1 MTSVSHSHGTREDSY
16 CLISYGDL
24 PGGKRLSNVSEGLAE
39 LGWLN
44 KVIHG
49 DAVEVLKGLPEA
61 SMDMVFADPPYNL
74 QLKEGKKLIR
84 WNRTVVDGVKEDWD
98 RFDSF
103 EDYDR
108 FTEAWLGAVR
118 RVMRPHATIWAIGT
132 YHNIYRIGKAMQ
144 DLGFWVLNDVIW
156 LKTNPVPN
164 FLKVRFTNAT
174 ETLIWA
180 VRDRTE
186 KKYYFDKVLAKKFGI
201 GKVGAN
207 VWEIPLCIGKERLK
221 DCDGVK
227 LHSTQKPERLLER
240 VIQISSKVGDVVLD
254 PFGGTGTT
262 ASVAKRLGRNFLTIE
277 RNARYIPYIEA
288 RLGKA

>member
-1 MTSVSHSHGTREDSY
+1 MLYHSTS
-16 CLISYGDL
+16 
-24 PGGKRLSNVSEGLAE
+24 GGWPLSEGTVKLE
-39 LGWLN
+39 KLGLLN
-44 KVIHG
+44 KVVQG
-49 DAVEVLKGLPEA
+49 DAVEFLKTLP
-61 SMDMVFADPPYNL
+61 DGCVDLVFADPPYNL
-74 QLKEGKKLIR
+74 QLTEGKKLIR

-98 RFDSF
+98 RFTSF

-108 FTEAWLGAVR
+108 FTLSWLKEVR

-144 DLGFWVLNDVIW
+144 DHGYWVLNDVIW

-180 VRDRTE
+180 VRDRND
-186 KKYYFDKVLAKKFGI
+186 KKYFFDKALAKTFGI

-207 VWEIPLCIGKERLK
+207 VWEIPLCIGKQRLK
-221 DCDGVK
+221 DSDGVK
-227 LHSTQKPERLLER
+227 LHSTQKPEALLER
-240 VIQISSKVGDVVLD
+240 VIQVSSKVGDVVLD

-262 ASVAKRLGRNFLTIE
+262 AFIAKKLGRNFITIE
-277 RNARYIPYIEA
+277 KNPRYIPYIEQ
-288 RLGKA
+288 RLLSI

>member
-1 MTSVSHSHGTREDSY
+1 M
-16 CLISYGDL
+16 
-24 PGGKRLSNVSEGLAE
+24 LSKASESLAE
-39 LGWLN
+39 LGLLN

-49 DAVEVLKGLPEA
+49 DALEVLKSLPEA
-61 SMDMVFADPPYNL
+61 SIDMVFADPPYNL

-108 FTEAWLGAVR
+108 FTEAWLGAVQ
-118 RVMRPHATIWAIGT
+118 RVMRPHATIWTIGT

-180 VRDRTE
+180 VRDRKD

-221 DCDGVK
+221 DSDGVK

-240 VIQISSKVGDVVLD
+240 AIQISSKEGDVVLD

-262 ASVAKRLGRNFLTIE
+262 ACVAKRLNRSFVTIE
-277 RNARYIPYIEA
+277 KNARYIPYIEA
-288 RLGKA
+288 RLEKVGAREPSLEIEDLHRERAR

>member
-1 MTSVSHSHGTREDSY
+1 M
-16 CLISYGDL
+16 
-24 PGGKRLSNVSEGLAE
+24 SESTKKLAE
-39 LGWLN
+39 LGFLD
-44 KVIHG
+44 KLVLG
-49 DAVEVLKGLPEA
+49 DAIDVLKGLP
-61 SMDMVFADPPYNL
+61 DQCVDLVFADPPYNL

-98 RFDSF
+98 RFASF

-108 FTEAWLGAVR
+108 FTVAWLTEVR

-144 DLGFWVLNDVIW
+144 DLGFWILNDVIW

-180 VRDRTE
+180 VRDRND
-186 KKYYFDKVLAKKFGI
+186 KRYYFDKALAKKFGI

-207 VWEIPLCIGKERLK
+207 VWEIPLCIGKQRLK
-221 DCDGVK
+221 DGDGVK

-240 VIQISSKVGDVVLD
+240 VIQISSKPGDLVLD
-254 PFGGTGTT
+254 PFAGTGTT
-262 ASVAKRLGRNFLTIE
+262 AFVAKRLGRNFLTIE
-277 RNARYIPYIEA
+277 KNPRYIPYIEK
-288 RLGKA
+288 RLGSL

>member
-1 MTSVSHSHGTREDSY
+1 
-16 CLISYGDL
+16 
-24 PGGKRLSNVSEGLAE
+24 LSDANAGLAE
-39 LGWLN
+39 LGVLN

-49 DAVEVLKGLPEA
+49 DAVEVLKGLPEG

-180 VRDRTE
+180 VRDRMD

-221 DCDGVK
+221 DTDGVK

-240 VIQISSKVGDVVLD
+240 VIQISSKEGDVVLD

-288 RLGKA
+288 RLEKVGAREPSLEIEDLHRERAR

>member
-1 MTSVSHSHGTREDSY
+1 VLVNGTQEQDSLTSSTYHSLS
-16 CLISYGDL
+16 
-24 PGGKRLSNVSEGLAE
+24 GGHALSEASVKLEKLGL
-39 LGWLN
+39 LN
-44 KVIHG
+44 KVIQG
-49 DAVEVLKGLPEA
+49 DAIEVLKTLP
-61 SMDMVFADPPYNL
+61 DGCIDLVFADPPYNL
-74 QLKEGKKLIR
+74 QLTEGKKLIR

-98 RFDSF
+98 RFTSF

-108 FTEAWLGAVR
+108 FTLSWLKEVR

-132 YHNIYRIGKAMQ
+132 YHNIYRIGKTMQ
-144 DLGFWVLNDVIW
+144 DHGFWVLNDVIW

-180 VRDRTE
+180 VRDRSD

-207 VWEIPLCIGKERLK
+207 VWEIPLCIGKQRLK
-221 DCDGVK
+221 DSDGVK
-227 LHSTQKPERLLER
+227 LHSTQKPEALLER
-240 VIQISSKVGDVVLD
+240 VIQVSSKEGDIVLD

-262 ASVAKRLGRNFLTIE
+262 AYIAKKLGRNFLTIE
-277 RNARYIPYIEA
+277 KNPRYIPYIEK
-288 RLGKA
+288 RLLSL